1 MGRHISTKWSTI
13 INAKVIIN
21 HVDGSATEN
30 TYKVDD
36 MVENLGYVDNGE
48 LIYITGRVSKILTQ
62 LKNKPVVK
70 NTTEIQDTSIKDIKI
85 PGINIDCSEHFASN
99 VLTLDVM
106 EIVENSGI
114 ENVTS
119 VRVIPEL
126 SVDLTVS
133 TEDDGD
139 IVLDGLVVGS
149 HVAFDTKSNGSVNGI
164 ITKFLYKN
172 TDNGVKT
179 TALVVATDD
188 KKVCVF
194 KFGDIIG
201 VLRESETNDVPL
213 GESKPVT
220 EPIKEEDTSSD
231 SEKVEPEIETEVS
244 NNVPLSQSQKS
255 SKKKKNKHKSIQI
268 VTDYDIKDDHIV
280 DNTVINAP
288 NIIEPT
294 ETESDSPESIVSLN
308 KDIVIEMKYDDSVEA
323 HAE

>member
-36 MVENLGYVDNGE
+36 IVENLGYVNNGE
-48 LIYITGRVSKILTQ
+48 LIYITGRVSKIITQ

-70 NTTEIQDTSIKDIKI
+70 NTTEVQDTSIKDIKI
-85 PGINIDCSEHFASN
+85 GGIKIDCSEQFMSN

-133 TEDDGD
+133 TEDNGD

-149 HVAFDTKSNGSVNGI
+149 HVAFDTKSNGSVNGT

-172 TDNGVKT
+172 TDDGVKT
-179 TALVVATDD
+179 TGLVVATDD

-201 VLRESETNDVPL
+201 VLRESENNDVPL
-213 GESKPVT
+213 GASKPVAQPT
-220 EPIKEEDTSSD
+220 KKESSD
-231 SEKVEPEIETEVS
+231 IKVESETETDVS
-244 NNVPLSQSQKS
+244 NDESVSQSQKS
-255 SKKKKNKHKSIQI
+255 SKKKKNKHKSSIQI
-268 VTDYDIKDDHIV
+268 VTDYDIKDDHIE

-288 NIIEPT
+288 NIIELP
-294 ETESDSPESIVSLN
+294 ETEYDPTKSTVSLN
-308 KDIVIEMKYDDSVEA
+308 KDIAIEMKYDNSVEA
-323 HAE
+323 PTKE